1 MFLLIRFLPVPLP
14 IRIQNLHSN
23 MFLLILGTADWT
35 VRTFEFTFQYV
46 SINTRDYDQRSDW
59 ADAFTFQYVS
69 INTNDRPC
77 IYGGKNNLH
86 SNMFLLIRHRIRWKS
101 PSIRN
106 LHSNMFLLIQ
116 EPLIITITTASRFTF
131 QYVSI
136 NTDYVELYLEG
147 EIHLH
152 SNMFLLILRYPTQ
165 LCHG

>member
-1 MFLLIRFLPVPLP
+1 
-14 IRIQNLHSN
+14 

-77 IYGGKNNLH
+77 IYGGKNNLHSNMFLLIPRSWKTWSSRNFHLH